1 MRLVDCIAGLT
12 GLGLLAGCGSAE
24 CPSGTVLIDGRCI
37 DVDAAGPAMD
47 AGPPDAFRRPD
58 ANLDA
63 PGLDAFEVV
72 PDAWTPDDA
81 WAPDAGS
88 DAGPCSRCP
97 SSTPA
102 CFMDTCVEC
111 ASNADCVGA
120 AGGPACDL
128 DTHTCVACTVG
139 TDCTA
144 PLAACLPTN
153 TCVRC
158 DDRADCGGGTPA
170 CVGNDCVQCENRSD
184 CSGGTPACVGNACVQ
199 CETRSDCSGGTPACF
214 GNACVQCEAN
224 TDCTSVSASRCN
236 VGAHA
241 CAACMGDG
249 DCSHLGGSPRCVAG
263 TCRACTVATEATDC
277 GANSCNPATNTCTS
291 TRRGSVPTCLT
302 CSADSECM
310 AGFTCAPV
318 NPARGVTGNFCL
330 PIRVTTCGALRPY
343 AEGATV
349 TTASGASANICRPRT
364 TTCEAVLMHTG
375 TSVVGADR
383 CTNDPPAGASD
394 AACGHPTV
402 ADGLCRVSS
411 GLDNLCTYPCVPGS
425 NNDCRPGFSCVMD
438 ASVPA
443 GGYCGFDFM

>member
-1 MRLVDCIAGLT
+1 VRLRLIA
-12 GLGLLAGCGSAE
+12 LLAVAGCGSAE
-24 CPSGTVLIDGRCI
+24 CPSGTELIEGRCI
-37 DVDAAGPAMD
+37 DIDAAGPAMD

-63 PGLDAFEVV
+63 PGLDAFELV

-81 WAPDAGS
+81 WAPDAGN

-158 DDRADCGGGTPA
+158 DDRADCGAPTPA
-170 CVGNDCVQCENRSD
+170 CVANNCVQCENRSD

-199 CETRSDCSGGTPACF
+199 CENRSDCSGGTPACF

-249 DCSHLGGSPRCVAG
+249 DCSHIGGSPRCVAG

-291 TRRGSVPTCLT
+291 TPRGSLTTCIRCL
-302 CSADSECM
+302 ADSECM
-310 AGFTCAPV
+310 SGFTCAPV
-318 NPARGVTGNFCL
+318 NSALGASGTYCL
-330 PIRVTTCGALRPY
+330 PRLPGPGDFCSRPY
-343 AEGATV
+343 ADRVVGGTSASGATV
-349 TTASGASANICRPRT
+349 TYCRLRT
-364 TTCEAVLMHTG
+364 SSCEARLQYGTNGDGTCTG
-375 TSVVGADR
+375 AGGTDASCVAEGVCRTSG
-383 CTNDPPAGASD
+383 TG
-394 AACGHPTV
+394 
-402 ADGLCRVSS
+402 
-411 GLDNLCTYPCVPGS
+411 NLCTYPCMGPTDCPGAAACQT
-425 NNDCRPGFSCVMD
+425 DG
-438 ASVPA
+438 SVPVFGA
-443 GGYCGFDFM
+443 YCVN

>member
-1 MRLVDCIAGLT
+1 MSSLARSTIRRAASRGTFSTLSLAALFAV
-12 GLGLLAGCGSAE
+12 AGCRETTTCAE
-24 CPSGTVLIDGRCI
+24 NPSPVCP
-37 DVDAAGPAMD
+37 DAAGPAMD

-214 GNACVQCEAN
+214 GNGCVQCEMN
-224 TDCTSVSASRCN
+224 TDCTERQRQPLQRRRPRLRSLHGRWRLLAPRRLPALRRRNLPRLHRRHRGHRLRRQQLQPGDEYVHVHAAWL
-236 VGAHA
+236 GAHLSDVQRRQRVH
-241 CAACMGDG
+241 GG
-249 DCSHLGGSPRCVAG
+249 VHLCPSQ
-263 TCRACTVATEATDC
+263 
-277 GANSCNPATNTCTS
+277 
-291 TRRGSVPTCLT
+291 
-302 CSADSECM
+302 
-310 AGFTCAPV
+310 
-318 NPARGVTGNFCL
+318 
-330 PIRVTTCGALRPY
+330 
-343 AEGATV
+343 
-349 TTASGASANICRPRT
+349 
-364 TTCEAVLMHTG
+364 
-375 TSVVGADR
+375 
-383 CTNDPPAGASD
+383 
-394 AACGHPTV
+394 
-402 ADGLCRVSS
+402 SS
-411 GLDNLCTYPCVPGS
+411 
-425 NNDCRPGFSCVMD
+425 
-438 ASVPA
+438 A
-443 GGYCGFDFM
+443 GGYWQLLPPHPQ

>member
-1 MRLVDCIAGLT
+1 LLAASFA
-12 GLGLLAGCGSAE
+12 LAGCGSAE
-24 CPSGTVLIDGRCI
+24 CPSGTELIEGRCI

-63 PGLDAFEVV
+63 PGLDAFELV

-81 WAPDAGS
+81 WAPDAGN

-144 PLAACLPTN
+144 PLAACLPDTN

-158 DDRADCGGGTPA
+158 DDRPDCAAPTPA
-170 CVGNDCVQCENRSD
+170 CVANNCVQCENRSD

-199 CETRSDCSGGTPACF
+199 CENRSDCSGGTPACV
-214 GNACVQCEAN
+214 GNSCRQCDTN
-224 TDCTSVSASRCN
+224 TDCRTASASRCDL
-236 VGAHA
+236 GANA

-249 DCSHLGGSPRCVAG
+249 DCSHIGGSPRCVAG
-263 TCRACTVATEATDC
+263 TCRACTVATEATEC

-291 TRRGSVPTCLT
+291 TPRGSVGQCLR
-302 CSADSECM
+302 CSADSECQT
-310 AGFTCAPV
+310 GYTCAAV
-318 NPARGVTGNFCL
+318 NPALGTSNDYCL
-330 PIRVTTCGALRPY
+330 PIRATTCSALRPY
-343 AEGATV
+343 AEGVNGVATDLGGTV
-349 TTASGASANICRPRT
+349 NYCRPRT
-364 TTCEAVLMHTG
+364 TTCEAILHHSTAQGSGAPRCGNAPDGTDDSACGAIGVADSVCRTTTG
-375 TSVVGADR
+375 GDNY
-383 CTNDPPAGASD
+383 CTYVCGSASD
-394 AACGHPTV
+394 CK
-402 ADGLCRVSS
+402 
-411 GLDNLCTYPCVPGS
+411 
-425 NNDCRPGFSCVMD
+425 PGFSCIDLLTD
-438 ASVPA
+438 APDTTT
-443 GGYCGFDFM
+443 YCAI